1 MKKSI
6 IVVTILML
14 IIVTFFVSN
23 TVYAEEHRAIDERTE
38 SKIVELKESATNS
51 MEDYKEK
58 YRFRCVWNCSIYFK
72 YSAYL

>member
-14 IIVTFFVSN
+14 IIGIFFVGN
-23 TVYAEEHRAIDERTE
+23 KVYATQDRAIDDATE
-38 SKIVELKESATNS
+38 SKIVELKENASNS
-51 MEDYKEK
+51 IEDYKEK
-58 YRFRCVWNCSIYFK
+58 YRFRCLWNSSLYFK

>member
-14 IIVTFFVSN
+14 IIGIFFVGN
-23 TVYAEEHRAIDERTE
+23 KVYATQDRAIDDATE
-38 SKIVELKESATNS
+38 SKIVELKENASNS
-51 MEDYKEK
+51 IEDYKEK
-58 YRFRCVWNCSIYFK
+58 YRFRYLWNSGLYFK

>member
-38 SKIVELKESATNS
+38 SKIVELKENATNS

-58 YRFRCVWNCSIYFK
+58 YRFRCIWNSSLYFK